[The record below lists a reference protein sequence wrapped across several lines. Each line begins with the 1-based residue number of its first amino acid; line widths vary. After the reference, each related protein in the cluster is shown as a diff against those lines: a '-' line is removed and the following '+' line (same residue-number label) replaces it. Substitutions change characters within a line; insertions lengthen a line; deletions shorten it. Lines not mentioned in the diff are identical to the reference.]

1 MSVDHRAPMDPSLIF
16 NVDLIRRYDK
26 PGPRYTSYPT
36 AVEFREGFGETE
48 YRSWAQYSNED
59 PIPRPL
65 SLYIH
70 IPFCDTVCYY
80 CACNKIVTKN
90 RAHAAAYLKRL
101 HREIALQGA
110 LFDVDRPVDQLHWG
124 GGTPTFLSHEQM
136 WALMLATAEHFNLRA
151 DDKREY
157 SIEVDP
163 RGVNDLTIALLRKL
177 GFNRISLGVQDFD
190 PKVQKAVNRIQSEEQ
205 TLAVMRAARRQGF
218 KSVNLDL
225 IYGLPLQSVASFAR
239 TLTKVIAADPDRLS
253 VFNYAHLPRLFKTQR
268 QISAADLPSA
278 DEKLDILQHTIERLT
293 AAGYVY
299 IGMDHFAK
307 SDDELAIAQRECT
320 LHRNFQGY
328 STHGDCDVVAMG
340 ITAIS
345 KVGDCY
351 AQNVRTLERY
361 YNRLDA
367 GRVPIYRGIELGPD
381 DLLRREVI
389 MQLICHFGLDLG
401 AIERRHGIRFRTYF
415 DQEQAQLQTM
425 QDDGLLI
432 QGEDAL
438 RVLPSGKLLIRNIC
452 MVFDRYLRE
461 KASGQQFSRVI

>member
-1 MSVDHRAPMDPSLIF
+1 MDPSLVF
-16 NVDLIRRYDK
+16 DADLLRRYDK

-36 AVEFREGFGETE
+36 AVEFREGFGATE
-48 YRSWAQYSNED
+48 YRDWAQYSNED

-136 WALMLATAEHFNLRA
+136 RELMLATAEHFNLRA
-151 DDKREY
+151 HDEGEY
-157 SIEVDP
+157 AIEIDP
-163 RGVNDLTIALLRKL
+163 RGVNELTVALLRSL
-177 GFNRISLGVQDFD
+177 GFNRISLGVQDLE
-190 PKVQKAVNRIQSEEQ
+190 PRVQQAINRIQSEEQ
-205 TLAVMRAARRQGF
+205 TQAVMQAARRQGF
-218 KSVNLDL
+218 KSINIDL

-253 VFNYAHLPRLFKTQR
+253 VYNYAHLPQLFKTQH
-268 QISAADLPSA
+268 QINAADLPSA
-278 DEKLDILQHTIERLT
+278 AEKLDILQHTIKHLT
-293 AAGYVY
+293 DAGYVY
-299 IGMDHFAK
+299 VGMDHFAK
-307 SDDELAIAQRECT
+307 PDDELAIGQRHGT

-328 STHGDCDVVAMG
+328 STHGDCDLVGMG

-345 KVGDCY
+345 NVDDCY
-351 AQNVRTLERY
+351 AQNVRAPKDY
-361 YNRLDA
+361 YTRLDA
-367 GRVPIYRGIELGPD
+367 GRLPVCRGIELGPD

-389 MQLICHFGLDLG
+389 MQLICHFEFDIG
-401 AIERRHGIRFRTYF
+401 AVERRHGISFRAYF
-415 DQEQAQLQTM
+415 DQEQAELQTM

-432 QGEDAL
+432 QDQNHI
-438 RVLPSGKLLIRNIC
+438 RVLPRGRLLIRNIC

-461 KASGQQFSRVI
+461 KASGQPFSRVI

>member
-1 MSVDHRAPMDPSLIF
+1 MDSSLVF
-16 NVDLIRRYDK
+16 DADLIRRYGK

-36 AVEFREGFGETE
+36 AVEFHEGFGETE

-136 WALMLATAEHFNLRA
+136 RALMLATAEHFNLRA
-151 DDKREY
+151 DDEREY

-163 RGVNDLTIALLRKL
+163 RGVNELTIALLRKL

-190 PKVQKAVNRIQSEEQ
+190 PKVQNAVNRIQSEEQ

-218 KSVNLDL
+218 KSINIDL
-225 IYGLPLQSVASFAR
+225 IYGLPLQSVVSFAR
-239 TLTKVIAADPDRLS
+239 TLTKVITADPDRLS
-253 VFNYAHLPRLFKTQR
+253 VFNYGHLPRLFKSQR
-268 QISAADLPSA
+268 QISAVDLPSA
-278 DEKLDILQHTIERLT
+278 AEKLDILQDTIERLT

-307 SDDELAIAQRECT
+307 SDDELAIAQREGT
-320 LHRNFQGY
+320 LHRNFHGY
-328 STHGDCDVVAMG
+328 STHGDCDLVAMG

-361 YNRLDA
+361 YERLDA

-389 MQLICHFGLDLG
+389 MQLICHFGLDLE

-415 DQEQAQLQTM
+415 EQEQAELQTM

-438 RVLPSGKLLIRNIC
+438 RILPWGKLLIRNIC
-452 MVFDRYLRE
+452 MVFDRYLRK
-461 KASGQQFSRVI
+461 KASGQKFSRVI